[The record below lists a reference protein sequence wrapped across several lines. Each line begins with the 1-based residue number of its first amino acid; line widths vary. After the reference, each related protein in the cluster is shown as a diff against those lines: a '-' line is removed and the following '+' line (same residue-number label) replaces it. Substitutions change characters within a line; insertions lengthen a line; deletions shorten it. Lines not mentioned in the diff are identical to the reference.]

1 MADNIFQT
9 VSMKAGDTEKS
20 YNWYREQVK
29 NLGSNLSGTQILRNE
44 KLTSRIRPG
53 EMYLFMYD
61 PKLKK
66 TLPYYDAVP
75 LVLPF
80 QIVKDGFLGI
90 NLHYLPYLARFNLL
104 GDLSK
109 LTLDK
114 RITENTRIQISWQIL
129 NSSSKYLAA
138 TACVKHYLTAHLRSR
153 FLKINYTDWITAS
166 MLPVERFKSDSG
178 NDPSKAKVWRDTSRK
193 I

>member
-1 MADNIFQT
+1 MADNVFQT
-9 VSMKAGDTEKS
+9 VSMKAGDAQKS
-20 YNWYREQVK
+20 YYWYREQVK
-29 NLGSNLSGTQILRNE
+29 NLGSNLSGTQLLRNE

-104 GDLSK
+104 GDLNK

-114 RITENTRIQISWQIL
+114 RINENTRIQISWQIL

-138 TACVKHYLTAHLRSR
+138 TACVKHYLSSHLRSR

-178 NDPSKAKVWRDTSRK
+178 NDPSKAKVWRDTSKK

>member
-20 YNWYREQVK
+20 YYWYREQVK

-104 GDLSK
+104 GELNK

-178 NDPSKAKVWRDTSRK
+178 NDPSKAKVWRDTSKK

>member
-9 VSMKAGDTEKS
+9 VSMKAGDAEKS
-20 YNWYREQVK
+20 YYWYREQVK
-29 NLGSNLSGTQILRNE
+29 NLGSNLSGTQLLRNE

-90 NLHYLPYLARFNLL
+90 NLHYLPYLARFKLL
-104 GDLSK
+104 GDLNK

-114 RITENTRIQISWQIL
+114 RINENTRIQISWQIL

-138 TACVKHYLTAHLRSR
+138 TTCVKHYLSSHLRSR

-178 NDPSKAKVWRDTSRK
+178 NDPSNAKVWRDTTKK

>member
-66 TLPYYDAVP
+66 TLPYYDTGP

-104 GDLSK
+104 GELNK

-178 NDPSKAKVWRDTSRK
+178 NDPSKAKVWRDTSKK

>member
-104 GDLSK
+104 GELNK

-178 NDPSKAKVWRDTSRK
+178 NDPSKAKVWRDTSKK

>member
-9 VSMKAGDTEKS
+9 VSMKAGDAQKS
-20 YNWYREQVK
+20 YYWYREQVK
-29 NLGSNLSGTQILRNE
+29 NLGSNLSGTQLLRNE
-44 KLTSRIRPG
+44 TLTSRIRPG

-80 QIVKDGFLGI
+80 KTLKDGFLGI
-90 NLHYLPYLARFNLL
+90 NLHYLPYLARFKLL
-104 GDLSK
+104 GELNK

-114 RITENTRIQISWQIL
+114 RINENTRIQISWQIL

-138 TACVKHYLTAHLRSR
+138 TACVKHYLNAHLRSR

-178 NDPSKAKVWRDTSRK
+178 NDPAKAKVWRDTSKK

>member
-1 MADNIFQT
+1 MN
-9 VSMKAGDTEKS
+9 AGDVRKS
-20 YNWYREQVK
+20 YNWYREQVTSLGK
-29 NLGSNLSGTQILRNE
+29 NVSGTQLLRNE

-61 PKLKK
+61 PKFKLE
-66 TLPYYDAVP
+66 LPYYDMVP

-80 QIVKDGFLGI
+80 KIVKDGFLGI
-90 NLHYLPYLARFNLL
+90 NLHYLPYLARFKLL
-104 GDLSK
+104 GELSK

-114 RITENTRIQISWQIL
+114 TITENTRIQISWQIL

-138 TACVKHYLTAHLRSR
+138 TACVKHYLNDHLRSR

-166 MLPVERFKSDSG
+166 MLPVESFRKV
-178 NDPSKAKVWRDTSRK
+178 KKEKVWQDVKQKNRYY
-193 I
+193 

>member
-9 VSMKAGDTEKS
+9 VSMKAGDAQKS

-29 NLGSNLSGTQILRNE
+29 NLGANLSGTQLLRNE
-44 KLTSRIRPG
+44 TLTSRIRPG

-80 QIVKDGFLGI
+80 RIVKDGFLGI

-104 GDLSK
+104 GELNK

-114 RITENTRIQISWQIL
+114 RINENTRIQISWQIL

-138 TACVKHYLTAHLRSR
+138 TACVKHYLNDHLRSR

-178 NDPSKAKVWRDTSRK
+178 NDPSKAKVWRDTSKK

>member
-9 VSMKAGDTEKS
+9 VSMKAGDAQKS
-20 YNWYREQVK
+20 YYWYREQVK
-29 NLGSNLSGTQILRNE
+29 NLGSNLSGTQLLRNE
-44 KLTSRIRPG
+44 TLTSRIRPG

-80 QIVKDGFLGI
+80 KTLKDGFLGI
-90 NLHYLPYLARFNLL
+90 NLHYLPYLARFKLL
-104 GDLSK
+104 GELNK

-114 RITENTRIQISWQIL
+114 RINENTRIQISWQIL

-138 TACVKHYLTAHLRSR
+138 TACVKHYLNAHLRSR

-178 NDPSKAKVWRDTSRK
+178 NDPSKAKVWRDTSKK

>member
-9 VSMKAGDTEKS
+9 VSMKAGDAQKS

-29 NLGSNLSGTQILRNE
+29 NLGANLSGTQLLRNE
-44 KLTSRIRPG
+44 TLTSRIRPG

-80 QIVKDGFLGI
+80 RIVKDGFLGI

-104 GDLSK
+104 GELNK

-114 RITENTRIQISWQIL
+114 RINENTRIQISWQIL
-129 NSSSKYLAA
+129 NSSSKY
-138 TACVKHYLTAHLRSR
+138 
-153 FLKINYTDWITAS
+153 
-166 MLPVERFKSDSG
+166 
-178 NDPSKAKVWRDTSRK
+178 
-193 I
+193 